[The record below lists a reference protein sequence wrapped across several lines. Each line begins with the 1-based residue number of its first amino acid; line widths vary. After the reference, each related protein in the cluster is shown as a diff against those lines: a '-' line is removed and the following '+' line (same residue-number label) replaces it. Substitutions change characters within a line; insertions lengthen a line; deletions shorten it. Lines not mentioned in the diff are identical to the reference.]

1 MIIKK
6 PYAFLIRNFRLIHGL
21 LFVILVY
28 LAIRSINIYDFFSA
42 YVSNHYYINQA
53 SLAANYVNIY
63 MYVFTLLAIVISVI
77 IYYILSIKNREN
89 RFYLIVLLYYIIL
102 FAYYIYMH
110 AIFTGLETKAM
121 DSETQRAFRDISLIA
136 TLPQF
141 VFIFITLLRTLGFN
155 LKQFD
160 FKKDLEELEIDTS
173 DNEEVEVT
181 LGTDTYKIARFFR
194 KLLRLSKYFIIENKL
209 FVISASSVII
219 LAIGISIYSKIDVFG
234 VTYTENQDVISSYL
248 KYNVIE
254 SYITDSD
261 YNNVVINKNR
271 KYILVRVNISN
282 ISRASYTL
290 DRNMFR
296 LQTNSGLLT
305 PIFGYQEKF
314 SDLGT
319 VFTPSNISSG
329 TDKEVL
335 ILFEI
340 DSKDESKDYIFKI
353 RTESTKDR
361 FKEIIIKPTDIRSS
375 KDMGTFNLPTKVTLS
390 DTIFK
395 NTTLTVGTVE
405 VADKFKEEYE
415 YYVNNELKTGT
426 KFILPESTNRGE
438 SLIIK
443 IKTTLELD
451 QESSLT
457 KFINN
462 PEDLFEKYGILR
474 YRYQGNYV
482 SVKLTKIKAD
492 YDKSNYAYLQIPKSI
507 ETANKIEL
515 ILLIRGVK
523 YTFILN

>member
-21 LFVILVY
+21 LFVMLVY

-53 SLAANYVNIY
+53 SLASNYVNVY
-63 MYVFTLLAIVISVI
+63 MYIFTLLAIIVSIV

-89 RFYLIVLLYYIIL
+89 KFYLIILLYYIIL
-102 FAYYIYMH
+102 FAYFIYMH

-121 DSETQRAFRDISLIA
+121 DSETQRAFRDISLIVIF
-136 TLPQF
+136 PQ
-141 VFIFITLLRTLGFN
+141 FIFIFIALLRTLGFN

-209 FVISASSVII
+209 FVISVSSVII
-219 LAIGISIYSKIDVFG
+219 LAIGISIYSKVDVFG
-234 VTYTENQDVISSYL
+234 VTYVENQDVISSYL
-248 KYNVIE
+248 KYNIIE

-261 YNNVVINKNR
+261 YNNIVIHKNK
-271 KYILVRVNISN
+271 KYILIRMNISN
-282 ISRASYTL
+282 ISRSSYTL
-290 DRNMFR
+290 DREMFR
-296 LQTNSGLLT
+296 LQTNSGLII
-305 PIFGYQEKF
+305 PEFGLQERF
-314 SDLGT
+314 SDLGVT
-319 VFTPSNISSG
+319 FTPGNIQSG

-335 ILFEI
+335 IVFEI
-340 DSKDESKDYIFKI
+340 DAKDESKDYIFKI

-361 FKEIIIKPTDIRSS
+361 YKEIIIKPNDISS
-375 KDMGTFNLPTKVTLS
+375 IKDMGTYNIPSKVNLS

-395 NTTLTVGTVE
+395 NTTLTIGSIE
-405 VADKFKEEYE
+405 IADKFKEEYE
-415 YYVNNELKTGT
+415 YYINNELKIGT

-443 IKTTLELD
+443 IKSTLELD
-451 QESSLT
+451 QESSLKNIVT
-457 KFINN
+457 NS
-462 PEDLFEKYGILR
+462 EDLLERYGIIR

-482 SVKLTKIKAD
+482 SAKLTKIKAD

-515 ILLIRGVK
+515 ILLIRGIK